1 METELKTRQNKI
13 KYLNWKPLVTEKK
26 KNTNNKKQIA
36 EARTKYV
43 LQMGLSDL
51 VTTRNLHHKNLKWR
65 KMVAH
70 QEKYSRV
77 IYKAYP
83 VLALKKVFTRRH

>member
-26 KNTNNKKQIA
+26 KKHQQQKTNSKSKNKI
-36 EARTKYV
+36 RSTN
-43 LQMGLSDL
+43 GLSDL

>member
-1 METELKTRQNKI
+1 MESELKTRQNKI
-13 KYLNWKPLVTEKK
+13 KYPNWKSVVAEKNN
-26 KNTNNKKQIA
+26 NTSHKKQTA
-36 EARTKYV
+36 KTRTKYV

-51 VTTRNLHHKNLKWR
+51 ITIRDLHYENCKWR

-70 QEKYSRV
+70 HETYNREFYNV
-77 IYKAYP
+77 CP